1 MDKDSK
7 AYSVYIQVKTKN
19 KLYYMKKTGLL
30 LLFLVSILKIYPQ
43 SPLNKLYIKDMQWGG
58 DYQIHLTLFNDS
70 SYTIKVDDMVH
81 SNSISSDTG
90 LNNFVYYP
98 VMLARDFAERLK
110 EFTKQDTT
118 SLTSTNAA
126 STKAV
131 TLWSALHTSLGGGW
145 VHFVNC
151 LLYSLET
158 NHLSLTAPLMER
170 PKTSWKPH
178 PKTEKYKRSRKWKY
192 YVPVD
197 QKQAQK
203 EYKLNVK
210 ENQLA
215 DLHDVPA
222 DFIKLFQ
229 ETSSKDYEKMI
240 ATHNIKKQA
249 RIDLVKLLL
258 GSGYL
263 GEPQISY
270 IKTMVQKAMVQYSY
284 NQLPTVIVFDD
295 LDAAVVMSLNETGY
309 NLEKVIFRNA
319 KELSD
324 NDKEQRQQKIERT
337 IIAINKV
344 NQKVFEQRLKKRFMQ

>member
-1 MDKDSK
+1 MMKFVPLFLFMLSAVSVYSQSHMDKS
-7 AYSVYIQVKTKN
+7 
-19 KLYYMKKTGLL
+19 
-30 LLFLVSILKIYPQ
+30 
-43 SPLNKLYIKDMQWGG
+43 YIKDMQWGL

-70 SYTIKVDDMVH
+70 SYTVKVDDMIH
-81 SNSISSDTG
+81 SSSVSSDTT
-90 LNNFVYYP
+90 LNGFVYYP
-98 VMLARDFAERLK
+98 VMLARDFADKLK
-110 EFTKQDTT
+110 EISKQDT
-118 SLTSTNAA
+118 SQVILLSAPAA
-126 STKAV
+126 KAM

-158 NHLSLTAPLMER
+158 HYLSLTSPLMER

-178 PKTEKYKRSRKWKY
+178 PMTDKYRRSHKWKY

-203 EYKLNVK
+203 EYKLKAK
-210 ENQLA
+210 ENQLV
-215 DLHDVPA
+215 DLHDVPV
-222 DFIKLFQ
+222 DFIRLFQ
-229 ETSSKDYEKMI
+229 ETSNKDYEKMI
-240 ATHNIKKQA
+240 FMHDNKRQA

-270 IKTMVQKAMVQYSY
+270 IKTMVQKAVVQYSY

-295 LDAAVVMSLNETGY
+295 LDAAVVMSLNEAGY

-319 KELSD
+319 RDLADE
-324 NDKEQRQQKIERT
+324 DKQQRQQKIERT

>member
-1 MDKDSK
+1 MRR
-7 AYSVYIQVKTKN
+7 I
-19 KLYYMKKTGLL
+19 GL
-30 LLFLVSILKIYPQ
+30 LLFLFLLSIPEIYSQTPM
-43 SPLNKLYIKDMQWGG
+43 NKLYIKDMQWGV

-70 SYTIKVDDMVH
+70 SYTIKVDDMIH
-81 SNSISSDTG
+81 SSSVSGDTAS
-90 LNNFVYYP
+90 NNFVYYP
-98 VMLARDFAERLK
+98 VMLARDFAEKLK
-110 EFTKQDTT
+110 EVTKQDTAK
-118 SLTSTNAA
+118 LTLANTTPA
-126 STKAV
+126 KAV

-158 NHLSLTAPLMER
+158 HYLSLTAPLMER

-178 PKTEKYKRSRKWKY
+178 PMTEKYKRSRKWKY

-203 EYKLNVK
+203 EYTLKAK

-229 ETSSKDYEKMI
+229 ETSSRDYEKMV
-240 ATHNIKKQA
+240 ATHDAKKQA

-270 IKTMVQKAMVQYSY
+270 IKTMVQKAVVQYSY

-295 LDAAVVMSLNETGY
+295 LDAAVVMSLNEAGY

-319 KELSD
+319 KELTD
-324 NDKEQRQQKIERT
+324 EDKSQRQQKIERT